1 MSNLEE
7 LIEKLCPD
15 GVEYKELK
23 NIIKSLN
30 TGLNPRKFFKLNT
43 EDAKNYYVTIREI
56 RGNKIV
62 FSDSTDRINDNA
74 LKLCNNRSNL
84 EVGDILFS
92 GTGTIGMTALIDEEP
107 INWNIKEGVYAIK
120 PCSDIIDS
128 KFLMYMLQSNEIKKE
143 CLKRIFGGT
152 VKSISMKDL
161 MSIKLPVPPLEV
173 QREIVRLL
181 DNFTF
186 LTAEL
191 AAELAA
197 RQKQYEYY
205 RDLLLTFKPNES
217 TILNERT
224 NELELSGAIRW
235 MKLGDIAD
243 VTKLAGFE
251 FTNYVQYSNN
261 GSIIALRGLNV
272 KNGSL
277 ILNDVKY
284 IDYSDFSKLNR
295 SKLFV
300 DDMLFTYVGTV
311 GQVALVDKNDKYY
324 LAPNV
329 ARIRFND
336 CNVKAKF
343 VLYYFQS
350 NQFVNGQMNRLM
362 AESSMKN
369 LTMEKIRKFI
379 IPVPPLEVQQRIVG
393 ILDRFDALCNDITS
407 GLPAEIEARQKQYEY
422 YRDKL
427 LTFKELKKEA

>member
-62 FSDSTDRINDNA
+62 FSDSTDRINDDA

-128 KFLMYMLQSNEIKKE
+128 KFLMYMLQSNEIKTE

-173 QREIVRLL
+173 QREIVRIL

-224 NELELSGAIRW
+224 NELELNAPVRW

-243 VTKLAGFE
+243 IK
-251 FTNYVQYSNN
+251 
-261 GSIIALRGLNV
+261 RGIRVV
-272 KNGSL
+272 KKQLITEGKYPVYQNSL
-277 ILNDVKY
+277 EPMGYFNKY
-284 IDYSDFSKLNR
+284 NCEAET
-295 SKLFV
+295 
-300 DDMLFTYVGTV
+300 TYVISAGAAGEIGFCNKKFWAADDCLIFTDTKNV
-311 GQVALVDKNDKYY
+311 NNKFIYYSLLVRKNIL
-324 LAPNV
+324 LANV
-329 ARIRFND
+329 RKASIPRLSRI
-336 CNVKAKF
+336 V
-343 VLYYFQS
+343 V
-350 NQFVNGQMNRLM
+350 
-362 AESSMKN
+362 EN
-369 LTMEKIRKFI
+369 LI
-379 IPVPPLEVQQRIVG
+379 IPVPSLEVQQRIVG
-393 ILDRFDALCNDITS
+393 ILDRFDTLCNDISS

-427 LTFKELKKEA
+427 LTFKEFKKEA